1 MDYKTLGHSGLK
13 VSVAGL
19 GCNNFGA
26 KCDQAETSAIVHKAL
41 DLGLTFFDTANMYS
55 AGQSEKLLG
64 VALDGHRKDIVIA
77 TKFRMSMGD
86 GPYDQGASRRHI
98 MIAVED
104 SLKRLGT
111 DYIDLYQI
119 HFPDDETPIEET
131 LDALN
136 DLAHAGKV
144 RYIGCSNF
152 AGWQLVEAN
161 RIAKERGWTEFIS
174 AQNHYSL
181 LERTIEQE
189 LVPAAKAYGVGI
201 LPYFPLACGM
211 LTGKYKRSQPMPND
225 SRLAL
230 REGLSEMFATQ
241 ENFDITEKLE
251 TFAKDKG
258 KTLLD
263 VAIGWLANQ
272 DYIPSVIAGATSPQQ
287 IASNIEAANWKM
299 SQEEISEVSHL
310 SRKGL

>member
-1 MDYKTLGHSGLK
+1 MDYKTLGRSGLK

-26 KCDQAETSAIVHKAL
+26 KCDQGETTAIVHKAL
-41 DLGLTFFDTANMYS
+41 DLGMTLFDTANMYS
-55 AGQSEKLLG
+55 AGESEKLLG
-64 VALDGHRKDIVIA
+64 KALEGHRKDVVVA

-104 SLKRLGT
+104 SLRRLGT

-136 DLAHAGKV
+136 DLVHSGKV

-152 AGWQLVEAN
+152 SGWQLIEAN
-161 RIAKERGWTEFIS
+161 RIAKERGLTEFIS

-181 LERTIEQE
+181 LERTIEVE
-189 LVPAAKAYGVGI
+189 LVPAARAYNVGI

-211 LTGKYKRSQPMPND
+211 LTGKYKRNEDMPEN

-230 REGLSEMFATQ
+230 REGLSDLFATQ

-251 TFAKDKG
+251 AFAADKG

-263 VAIGWLANQ
+263 VAIGWLASQ
-272 DYIPSVIAGATSPQQ
+272 DYVPSVIAGATTPEQ
-287 IASNIEAANWKM
+287 IESNVAAANWKL
-299 SQEEISEVSHL
+299 SDEEISEVSNL
-310 SRKGL
+310 SRKG